1 MDIPRESD
9 ARKRLRRRLFYGS
22 LGGIAILIATLGLSR
37 LGPAAPSVDRATVWP
52 DTVKRGPMVRE
63 VRGLGKLVPERIT
76 WIPAATDGRV
86 VKLMVWPGTLVEPDT
101 VILELSN
108 PELVQ
113 SLADAEY
120 QLKAAQ
126 AGYDSLKVTL
136 ATALLDQRSASAT
149 VASDYRQAKLQ
160 AEVDEKLFAAGLLS
174 SLKLQLSQ
182 AKAEQLSA
190 RQGIE
195 QERLSIHSES
205 ARAQLA
211 AQQAKI
217 DQLKALYE
225 LKRSQ
230 VESLRVRAGMRGVL
244 QSLAAEVGQRVAAGS
259 NLARVSD
266 PTVLKAEIKIPE
278 VQAKDVR
285 LSQAASID
293 TRNGLVAGHVSR
305 FDPSAV
311 NGTVTVDVALDA
323 PLPPGA
329 VPDLSVDGTITIER
343 LSDVLYV
350 GRPTMGQ
357 ANSKITLF
365 KLVNGGKEAVR
376 VPVTLGRA
384 SVSTIEVVEGLK
396 PGDEVILSDM
406 SRWDGFDRIKL
417 Q

>member
-149 VASDYRQAKLQ
+149 VASDYRQAKVQ

-174 SLKLQLSQ
+174 NLKLQLSQ

-211 AQQAKI
+211 AQQAKSRRCTNSS
-217 DQLKALYE
+217 E
-225 LKRSQ
+225 
-230 VESLRVRAGMRGVL
+230 
-244 QSLAAEVGQRVAAGS
+244 
-259 NLARVSD
+259 AR
-266 PTVLKAEIKIPE
+266 
-278 VQAKDVR
+278 
-285 LSQAASID
+285 
-293 TRNGLVAGHVSR
+293 
-305 FDPSAV
+305 
-311 NGTVTVDVALDA
+311 
-323 PLPPGA
+323 
-329 VPDLSVDGTITIER
+329 
-343 LSDVLYV
+343 
-350 GRPTMGQ
+350 
-357 ANSKITLF
+357 
-365 KLVNGGKEAVR
+365 
-376 VPVTLGRA
+376 
-384 SVSTIEVVEGLK
+384 
-396 PGDEVILSDM
+396 
-406 SRWDGFDRIKL
+406 
-417 Q
+417 